1 MLQVYRKRDDLP
13 MLTMPLV
20 LLIVFTAAGCT
31 AAAAAV
37 MRDGLHDGLN
47 AYGIPGF
54 FAALPLLCLS
64 VAAYGILIILWR
76 RAVSMVVTVLSA
88 IAVYAI
94 SGLLVSTAICL
105 SVYVC
110 AYVYASSFLLCASRY
125 RRIVSLT
132 ASAAICLFVAGL
144 LFTGFVWKGVPI
156 TDLPRR
162 IADSLA
168 GLFENSAFFA
178 MTAENAAAAARSVT
192 ISLPALWL
200 MTAEAAAWI
209 CEWICHRLF
218 HLMECERYFLPEAD
232 EGITTPRYFGAIVMI
247 LSFLLLA
254 TSYRKNPLL
263 YAALSNCVFAL
274 FPPAVYVGLHEAAL
288 RIRDRLAD
296 AYIIGRGH
304 RTRTVVI
311 IILLL
316 VWSMAVLGGGTVCFV
331 FAVYGAWRVVRN
343 HPDTK
348 TDGTA

>member
-94 SGLLVSTAICL
+94 SGLLVSMAICL

-125 RRIVSLT
+125 RRI
-132 ASAAICLFVAGL
+132 
-144 LFTGFVWKGVPI
+144 
-156 TDLPRR
+156 
-162 IADSLA
+162 DSLA

-209 CEWICHRLF
+209 CEWICHRFF